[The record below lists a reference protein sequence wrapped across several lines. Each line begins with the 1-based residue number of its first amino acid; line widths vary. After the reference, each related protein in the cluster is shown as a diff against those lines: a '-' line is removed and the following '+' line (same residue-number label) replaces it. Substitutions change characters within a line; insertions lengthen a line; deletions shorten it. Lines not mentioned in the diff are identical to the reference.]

1 MLSVRDVHKRFGGNR
16 VLQGA
21 AMDVAQGEFIGLIGP
36 NGSGKTTLL
45 NCISGMLKP
54 EQGRILFKK
63 KNIAGLPP
71 HRISQLGVGRTFQ
84 ITKVF
89 RRLSL
94 LENLKVPALARGDK
108 DDKNL
113 EHRALEILTGISLQH
128 MATHPASTLSGGQ
141 QKLLEVGIIMM
152 TEPALLLL
160 DEPFGGVHPELKLQ
174 LENYLRQLNEEG
186 RTVILISHEMTSVF
200 RMCQRL
206 VVLYNGAVICDGSP
220 EEVRSNE
227 VVIEAYLGAEDAA

>member
-1 MLSVRDVHKRFGGNR
+1 MLTVNDMHKRFGGNL

-21 AMDVAQGEFIGLIGP
+21 SLEVDTGEFVGLIGP

-54 EQGRILFKK
+54 ERGEIVYDGD
-63 KNIAGLPP
+63 NIAGLPP
-71 HRISQLGVGRTFQ
+71 HRVSLMGVGRTFQ

-89 RRLSL
+89 RRLTL

-108 DDKNL
+108 DDDALFDRAMDTLREIKL
-113 EHRALEILTGISLQH
+113 EH
-128 MATHPASTLSGGQ
+128 MATEPAMSLSGGQ

-152 TEPALLLL
+152 TEPGLLLL

-174 LENYLRQLNEEG
+174 LEEYLKRLNQSG
-186 RTVILISHEMTSVF
+186 KTVILISHEMSSVF

-206 VVLYNGAVICDGSP
+206 VVLYNGSVIAQGSP
-220 EEVRSNE
+220 GEVSANPQ
-227 VVIEAYLGAEDAA
+227 VIEAYLGAEDAA